1 MENIEK
7 SRFRKTYKHK
17 SINYY
22 HKYNIQKYT
31 VINVPLIGFFED
43 CTCTKLLCMLS
54 SSFYNIILKKNSF
67 IKKFLFTCD
76 QIFFREIAHIAL
88 YGNVWL

>member
-22 HKYNIQKYT
+22 HKYNIQKYI

-54 SSFYNIILKKNSF
+54 SSFYNNSQ
-67 IKKFLFTCD
+67 KKFF
-76 QIFFREIAHIAL
+76 
-88 YGNVWL
+88 Y